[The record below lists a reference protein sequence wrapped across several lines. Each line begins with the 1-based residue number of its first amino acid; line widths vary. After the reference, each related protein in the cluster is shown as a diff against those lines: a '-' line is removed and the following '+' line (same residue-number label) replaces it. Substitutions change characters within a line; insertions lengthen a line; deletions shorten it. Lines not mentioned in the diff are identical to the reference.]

1 MPASRL
7 AWLSAVQYP
16 LVAGKVFEVHQASD
30 SVDAQANSITRRCDS
45 EFDKAMVVATLKG
58 ARERKRTLTSKKVE
72 VPERSG
78 YVCSFEN

>member
-1 MPASRL
+1 MLCNIRWSPERSLRFT
-7 AWLSAVQYP
+7 
-16 LVAGKVFEVHQASD
+16 KASD